1 MLPAEKRGTLLVGQ
15 YPKIP
20 PSEKNGDNTSGSTLS
35 ANATVRMVEWMYMI
49 ETEVGLYHRIG
60 GIGVTVE

>member
-1 MLPAEKRGTLLVGQ
+1 M
-15 YPKIP
+15 P

-35 ANATVRMVEWMYMI
+35 ANAAVGMVEWMYMI
-49 ETEVGLYHRIG
+49 ETKVGLYHIIG